1 MLAGA
6 KRVLAPISAEMRQ
19 HGCARTQLRPVCDPA
34 ATSGCDGAGMS
45 TPRIE
50 RFLARNRLETPF
62 VVLDLDVVAI
72 RYHQLRDALPGAHIH
87 YAVKANPAIEILR
100 LLVDLGS
107 SFDVASPAEIDLCL
121 EAGADPS
128 TISYGNTVKKERDIA
143 YAFRR
148 GVRLFAFDSAEELA
162 KIVRA
167 APGSTVCCRLPSDG
181 GGADWPL
188 SRKFG
193 CDPAMATDLLLAAN
207 RQGLEVGLSF
217 HVGSQQR
224 DPQAWDRYLD
234 VAASIF
240 ATLRK
245 AGVEPAVLNIGGGF
259 PGLYRE
265 GAPGVAAYGDAIRRS
280 LRRFG
285 SRLPRIIAEPGR
297 YLVAGAGVLQ
307 SEVVLVARKS
317 EADERR
323 WVYLDVGMFGGLAET
338 MGESIRYRIRT
349 PHDGAPTGPVAI
361 AGPTCDSA
369 DVLYERSGYE
379 LPLALRAGDRVEL
392 LSTGAYTT
400 TYSSVAFNG
409 FAPLRSYCLP
419 SAAAGLRE
427 PDHAAA

>member
-1 MLAGA
+1 
-6 KRVLAPISAEMRQ
+6 
-19 HGCARTQLRPVCDPA
+19 
-34 ATSGCDGAGMS
+34 MS

-50 RFLARNRLETPF
+50 RFLAKNRLETPF
-62 VVLDLDVVAI
+62 VVVDLDVVAT
-72 RYHQLRDALPGAHIH
+72 RYGQLRQALPVAHIH

-143 YAFRR
+143 YAFSR
-148 GVRLFAFDSAEELA
+148 GVRLFAFDSEAELA
-162 KIVRA
+162 KIARC
-167 APGSTVCCRLPSDG
+167 APDSTVCCRLPSDG

-193 CDPAMATDLLLAAN
+193 CEPSMATDLLLDAA
-207 RQGLEVGLSF
+207 RRGLSVGLSF

-224 DPQAWDRYLD
+224 DPQAWDRYLE

-240 ATLRK
+240 SALRD
-245 AGVEPAVLNIGGGF
+245 AGVEPTVLNIGGGF
-259 PGLYRE
+259 PGIYRE
-265 GAPGVAAYGDAIRRS
+265 GIPGVTAYGDAIRRS

-285 SRLPRIIAEPGR
+285 ARLPRIIAEPGR
-297 YLVAGAGVLQ
+297 YLVADAGVLQ

-317 EADERR
+317 AADERR
-323 WVYLDVGMFGGLAET
+323 WVYLDIGMFGGLAET

-349 PHDGAPTGPVAI
+349 PHDGTPTGPVAI

-379 LPLALRAGDRVEL
+379 LPLGLEVGDRVEL

-400 TYSSVAFNG
+400 TYASVAFNG
-409 FAPLRSYCLP
+409 LAPLRSYYLP
-419 SAAAGLRE
+419 PTAAGIRETVDAAA
-427 PDHAAA
+427 